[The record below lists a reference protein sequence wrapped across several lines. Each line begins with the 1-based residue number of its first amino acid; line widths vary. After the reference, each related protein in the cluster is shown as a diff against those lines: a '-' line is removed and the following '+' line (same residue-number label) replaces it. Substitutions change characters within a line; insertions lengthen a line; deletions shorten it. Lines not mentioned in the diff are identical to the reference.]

1 MYNDGI
7 ANEFEEV
14 HQKGLRRGFDLGWS
28 YKGRFDRSVIEDRIK
43 RLSEELEEHLKE
55 KPKDGYIHPNPDKKN
70 NTIRVQVLKELLKE
84 LKDHPNNQEDIT
96 INSW

>member
-7 ANEFEEV
+7 ANEFEEA

-28 YKGRFDRSVIEDRIK
+28 YKGRFDRSTIEDMIK
-43 RLSEELEEHLKE
+43 TLDKQYKQCPRAEGRRKILDQVEILRQILKE
-55 KPKDGYIHPNPDKKN
+55 I
-70 NTIRVQVLKELLKE
+70 
-84 LKDHPNNQEDIT
+84 KDHPNNREDIT